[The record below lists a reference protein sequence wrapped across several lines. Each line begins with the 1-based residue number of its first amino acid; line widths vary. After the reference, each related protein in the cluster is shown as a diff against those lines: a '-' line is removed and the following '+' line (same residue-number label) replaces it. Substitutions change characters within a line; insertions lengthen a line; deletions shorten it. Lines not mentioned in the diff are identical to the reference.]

1 MICPYLLI
9 ICRRHI
15 FYCAFFALNTLAFPD
30 LTLAE
35 TSSALYDVAVTCETQ
50 SRLAQIQVPARSAQ
64 DKAEDTA
71 RKDFDTF
78 TREWMRKLVKTE
90 DFQKKKMM
98 RMTQTEAGFVAE
110 YTGYL
115 PHRYTVVKP
124 TESKAT
130 PFVGVLTYRKKKMR
144 CVGKTKEAALEGPFE
159 QAGTSQVSE
168 IFRFTKGKWIY

>member
-1 MICPYLLI
+1 MICPQLPI

-15 FYCAFFALNTLAFPD
+15 FYSVVFALNTLAFPD
-30 LTLAE
+30 LTLSE
-35 TSSALYDVAVTCETQ
+35 TSSPLYDVTVIGETQ
-50 SRLAQIQVPARSAQ
+50 SRLAQNQVSARSVQ
-64 DKAEDTA
+64 EKAEDAA
-71 RKDFDTF
+71 REDFDTF

-90 DFQKKKMM
+90 DFQKKKKM

-124 TESKAT
+124 TESKIT
-130 PFVGVLTYRKKKMR
+130 PFVGVLTYSKEKMR
-144 CVGKTKEAALEGPFE
+144 CVGQTKEAALEGPFE

-168 IFRFTKGKWIY
+168 IFRFTKGKWVY

>member
-1 MICPYLLI
+1 
-9 ICRRHI
+9 
-15 FYCAFFALNTLAFPD
+15 
-30 LTLAE
+30 
-35 TSSALYDVAVTCETQ
+35 
-50 SRLAQIQVPARSAQ
+50 
-64 DKAEDTA
+64 
-71 RKDFDTF
+71 
-78 TREWMRKLVKTE
+78 
-90 DFQKKKMM
+90 MM

-168 IFRFTKGKWIY
+168 IFRFTKGKWVY